1 MPGIYDT
8 PIPAHGYTHSDVT
21 AIIPNDDIDNVAGV
35 LWIQVGGAGNIVFRR
50 KDGTETPAI
59 PFTTNQ
65 SYGLAEKFVGIQE
78 ASTATGILAFWAVG
92 VTPVAQV
99 AP

>member
-1 MPGIYDT
+1 MSVYDT
-8 PIPAHGYTHSDVT
+8 PIQGHGYTHSDVT
-21 AIIPNDDIDNVAGV
+21 AIIPNDAIDNIAGA
-35 LWIQVGGAGNIVFRR
+35 LWIQVGGAGDIVFRR
-50 KDGTETPAI
+50 ADGTETPAI

-65 SYGLAEKFVGIQE
+65 SYGLASAFVGIQE

-92 VTPVAQV
+92 VTPVTQV